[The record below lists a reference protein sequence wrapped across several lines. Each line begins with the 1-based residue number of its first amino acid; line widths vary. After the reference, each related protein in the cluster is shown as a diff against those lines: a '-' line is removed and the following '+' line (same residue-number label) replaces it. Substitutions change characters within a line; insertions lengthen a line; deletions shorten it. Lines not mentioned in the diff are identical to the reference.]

1 MADLISLEIDGKAV
15 QVPPG
20 STVMDAANKLGIYIP
35 YFCWHKKLSIAA
47 NCRMCLVQVEKAPKP
62 LPACATPAVNGQ
74 KVQTHSEFA
83 IKAQQAVMEFLLIN
97 HPLDCP
103 ICDQGGEC
111 QLQDLA
117 VGYGASGSRYEEAKR
132 VVPNKNLGPLIS
144 TDMTRCIHCTR
155 CVRFGQEI
163 AGVMELGLAGRGEHA
178 EILAFVGRTVDS
190 ELSGNVIDICPVGAL
205 TSKPFRYTARTWELT
220 RKRSVSPHCGLG
232 SNLVIQVMQNR
243 VMRALPLENEEI
255 NECWLSDKDRFSYE
269 GLNAPDRLTVPMV
282 RVDGRWRQVDWQTAL
297 EAVARGLAQVRDSRS
312 GEALGF
318 LATPHSTLEE
328 LHLLAKLARG
338 VGSNNVDCRLRQIDF
353 RADGMRSGIPWLGMK
368 VAEMSGLDR
377 ALVVGSVLRKDH
389 PLLAH
394 RLRQAAK
401 RGLQLTLVNASDDEL
416 LIPTA
421 GKLIVAPAELLNAL
435 AQILRAAVERSGA
448 PVDPDLAGDLSLS
461 TALAGVAVSDAAR
474 GIADNLLAGAGVG
487 IFLGNQAQHH
497 PRAAELQHLAQ
508 ALARVTRARF
518 GFLGE
523 AANSVGGY
531 LAGATPFAADVA
543 GLNARAML
551 DAPRAAYVLLNVE
564 PELDCANPRQALAA
578 MDAAEFVVA
587 LSAYKHGAQGYAD
600 VLLPIAPFTETSGT
614 FVSTE
619 GRAQS
624 FSGCVRPL
632 GDARP
637 AWKVLRVLG
646 NLLGVP
652 GFDYDSSE
660 AVRNDLQA
668 RNADLSAVLG
678 NSISGIVPGS
688 LSPASTG
695 GIQRIAEVRI
705 YDADAIARRAPSLQK
720 TSDAQPPVASMHS
733 SLFQELQLQDGDS
746 VRILQGGGEAILFAE
761 RDDGLPERCVRVPA
775 GHAVTSALGAE
786 DAEVTL
792 ERVPGAQRVAV

>member
-1 MADLISLEIDGKAV
+1 
-15 QVPPG
+15 
-20 STVMDAANKLGIYIP
+20 
-35 YFCWHKKLSIAA
+35 
-47 NCRMCLVQVEKAPKP
+47 MCLVQVEKAPKP
-62 LPACATPAVNGQ
+62 LPACATPVANGQ
-74 KVQTHSEFA
+74 KVHTRSELA
-83 IKAQQAVMEFLLIN
+83 VKAQQAVMEFLLIN

-132 VVPNKNLGPLIS
+132 VVPNKDLGPLIS

-163 AGVMELGLAGRGEHA
+163 AGIMELGLAGRGEHA

-190 ELSGNVIDICPVGAL
+190 ELSGNVIDVCPVGAL

-232 SNLVIQVMQNR
+232 SNLVVQVMQNR
-243 VMRALPLENEEI
+243 VMRVLPLENEEI

-269 GLNAPDRLTVPMV
+269 GLNV
-282 RVDGRWRQVDWQTAL
+282 RGSTDHTHGARDGRWREVDWQVAL
-297 EAVARGLAQVRDSRS
+297 EAAVAGLAKALASH
-312 GEALGF
+312 GAEAIGF

-328 LHLLAKLARG
+328 LHLFAKLARG
-338 VGSNNVDCRLRQIDF
+338 VGSGNVDFRLRQTDF
-353 RADGMRSGIPWLGMK
+353 RADGSMAGFPWLGMK
-368 VAEMSGLDR
+368 VAEVSGLDR

-394 RLRQAAK
+394 RLRQATK
-401 RGLQLTLVNASDDEL
+401 RGLQLSLVNPTDDEL
-416 LIPTA
+416 LMPTV
-421 GKLIVAPAELLNAL
+421 GRLIAAPGDLPHAL
-435 AQILRAAVERSGA
+435 AQVLKAAVERSGA
-448 PVDPDLAGDLSLS
+448 PLDHDLAGALSLS
-461 TALAGVAVSDAAR
+461 TALSGVAVSESAQR
-474 GIADNLLAGAGVG
+474 IAESLLSGSRVG

-497 PRAAELQHLAQ
+497 PRAAELQRLAQ
-508 ALARVTRARF
+508 ALASVVRGRF

-531 LAGATPFAADVA
+531 LAGATPFAGSSA
-543 GLNARAML
+543 GMNAQAML
-551 DAPRAAYVLLNVE
+551 ATPRAAYVLLNVE

-578 MDAAEFVVA
+578 MNEAEFVVA

-600 VLLPIAPFTETSGT
+600 VLLPISPFTETAGT
-614 FVSTE
+614 FVNTE

-660 AVRNDLQA
+660 QVRDELRA
-668 RNADLSAVLG
+668 RNADLSGLLG
-678 NSISGIVPGS
+678 NSVSGVAMGS
-688 LSPASTG
+688 LAPGESAA
-695 GIQRIAEVRI
+695 IQRVAEVRI
-705 YDADAIARRAPSLQK
+705 HDADAIVRRAMSLQK
-720 TSDAQPPVASMHS
+720 TRDGQSPVAHLPA
-733 SLFQELQLQDGDS
+733 SLYQTLQLKEGDS
-746 VRILQGGGEAILFAE
+746 VRILQGGGEAVLFTE
-761 RDDGLPERCVRVPA
+761 TDDSLPANCVRVPA
-775 GHAVTSALGAE
+775 GHMLTSGLGAE

-792 ERVPGAQRVAV
+792 ERIPGEQRVAV